1 MDWNDLRF
9 FLAIARTGTLSAAAK
24 RLNVTQSTVGR
35 RLSALESSMGVRL
48 LQRVADG
55 YEPTIAGE
63 AIRPYAERME
73 GDAASLEM
81 EVSGKDTRL
90 EGVVRVT
97 SLQMVASHLLTPC
110 FTKLNHMH
118 PRICLEVTPN
128 LPATA
133 LSAHDVDIS
142 VRLTAFEQHELV
154 VRSLGFMAFGL
165 YATTSYLE
173 RYGVP
178 DTHAGCAGHRLIT
191 FMNPHLPMQA
201 AWLADHA
208 ADATTVMK
216 SDSYEMQHWS
226 VVCGGGIALLP
237 RFRGD
242 PDDTLH
248 RITTDVPVP
257 GAEISLGVH
266 RENRHTPRVRTVLDC
281 IFETVRS
288 RGLELDPPDDSAP
301 AEPAGTGPR

>member
-9 FLAIARTGTLSAAAK
+9 FLAITRTGTLSAAAK

-35 RLSALESSMGVRL
+35 RLAALEISMGVRL

-63 AIRPYAERME
+63 AIRPYAERIE
-73 GDAASLEM
+73 ADAASLEL
-81 EVSGKDTRL
+81 EVAGRDNRL

-97 SLQMVASHLLTPC
+97 SLQMVGSHLLAPC
-110 FTKLNHMH
+110 FAKLHHLH
-118 PRICLEVTPN
+118 PLILLEVTPN
-128 LPATA
+128 LPSTA
-133 LSAHDVDIS
+133 LSAHDVDVS

-154 VRSLGFMAFGL
+154 VRSLGYMGFGL
-165 YATTSYLE
+165 YAAKSYLE
-173 RYGVP
+173 RYGTP
-178 DTHAGCAGHRLIT
+178 DTHAGCVGHRLIS
-191 FMNPHLPMQA
+191 FINLHILAQA
-201 AWLADHA
+201 AWIADHT

-216 SDSYEMQHWS
+216 CDNYEMQHWS

-242 PDDTLH
+242 ADPMLQ
-248 RITTDVPVP
+248 RIATHVPVP

-288 RGLELDPPDDSAP
+288 RSAELNPAADTSEEDPATDV
-301 AEPAGTGPR
+301 G